1 MRRHRSFGP
10 AALGLLLLAVL
21 LVSVGACRSDEPAQL
36 VVRNV
41 GSEPLQSIQVSLG
54 TVRETIPDL
63 AAGDQV
69 MISLPPERP
78 LEVDLRWRSA
88 AGVGY
93 TSQNVTPLLADGGDV
108 LVELAVGRN
117 PLFRRAEAGGG
128 PGASGS

>member
-1 MRRHRSFGP
+1 MRERRWFG
-10 AALGLLLLAVL
+10 AAASRLLLLSVL
-21 LVSVGACRSDEPAQL
+21 VVLVGACRSDEPAQL

-54 TVRETIPDL
+54 TVRETIPGL

-93 TSQNVTPLLADGGDV
+93 TSQNLGPLLADGSDV
-108 LVELAVGRN
+108 LVELAAGRN
-117 PLFRRAEAGGG
+117 PLFRRAPSAL
-128 PGASGS
+128 SGEP